1 MMRAIAALLLATCAS
16 ADYALTLTQTI
27 RDETA
32 LAYAVEARL
41 YPEDP
46 AKLFVTN
53 RGGGVS
59 ARDPR
64 EPAFETPF
72 FSPRGAFLNALRGPR
87 GARGTIS
94 GARGV
99 PTL

>member
-59 ARDPR
+59 ARGPR

-72 FSPRGAFLNALRGPR
+72 FRA
-87 GARGTIS
+87 AR
-94 GARGV
+94 
-99 PTL
+99 P